1 MNQDSLVVK
10 IERSITKILTERQS
24 LPMKGWP
31 ISEEKLIEQL
41 VREFGDGDISEVI
54 SEVIRSMEQ
63 DKFILMRTLQGDL
76 ELVTRKKSPA

>member
-1 MNQDSLVVK
+1 
-10 IERSITKILTERQS
+10 
-24 LPMKGWP
+24 MKGWP